1 MNEVTF
7 AILKIV
13 VSVCAALITAY
24 AIPYIKALRNDAR
37 YKQVI
42 DIIEL
47 AVHAAEQTITESGK
61 GAEKKQKVIEFV
73 KEWMDK
79 AGIHISVEE
88 ISELTEAAVFQMK
101 QGQKK

>member
-1 MNEVTF
+1 MNEVSF

-47 AVHAAEQTITESGK
+47 AVRAAEQTITESGK

-88 ISELTEAAVFQMK
+88 IAELTEAAVFQMK

>member
-47 AVHAAEQTITESGK
+47 AVRAAEQTITESGK

-79 AGIHISVEE
+79 AGIQITVEE
-88 ISELTEAAVFQMK
+88 IAELTEAAVFQMK
-101 QGQKK
+101 QVRK